1 VLARACLE
9 AGRYRDTRHVA
20 ERRRERA
27 ITLLEVKEV
36 IRTGWHEAI
45 KDDYRPEY
53 EAWNYV
59 VRGRTID
66 RGNLRVV
73 ISFEPDEEGELLLL
87 ITAIDLDA

>member
-1 VLARACLE
+1 M
-9 AGRYRDTRHVA
+9 
-20 ERRRERA
+20 
-27 ITLLEVKEV
+27 

-45 KDDYRPEY
+45 KDDYRLEY

-66 RGNLRVV
+66 RRNLRVV